1 MSFGDLLVG
10 NVLDEIPSL
19 IKLKKVPLSKR
30 WSNFWAEISKSFHFS
45 PLYNPAQ
52 YLPSDSGM
60 EEDILH
66 CLGYWLAYKSESG
79 TPITW
84 SKFASL
90 MEAAGYSGSTLAL
103 LPSGE
108 IYDSERAAGSFVESD
123 FDVPVTLPAVE
134 HVDYQSSKAEKT
146 FAQSG

>member
-1 MSFGDLLVG
+1 
-10 NVLDEIPSL
+10 
-19 IKLKKVPLSKR
+19 
-30 WSNFWAEISKSFHFS
+30 
-45 PLYNPAQ
+45 
-52 YLPSDSGM
+52 M

-66 CLGYWLAYKSESG
+66 CLGFWLAYKSESG

-108 IYDSERAAGSFVESD
+108 IYNGERAGSFVESD

-134 HVDYQSSKAEKT
+134 HVDYHYSKAEKT
-146 FAQSG
+146 FGESGTFILCTFFVVYIALLTQYELILTSPLFRFNQKIEEINC